1 MSTQNLVAVR
11 DKVWEEVLELLS
23 SQGRLN
29 RFFKLPRHEKRALLQ
44 LYGQQSYKNLGSVFQ
59 FTQNGDF
66 KGRAEFLGTLDDYH
80 LFAMLN
86 VMVRSMQCWV
96 ETEGTVH
103 QRAPSRWRV
112 AHA

>member
-1 MSTQNLVAVR
+1 MSNTNAIAVR

-44 LYGQQSYKNLGSVFQ
+44 LYSKQAYGQIGSLFVL
-59 FTQNGDF
+59 TQNGNLEA
-66 KGRAEFLGTLDDYH
+66 RAELLASLDDYH

-96 ETEGTVH
+96 ETEHAVH
-103 QRAPSRWRV
+103 QRVPSRWRV